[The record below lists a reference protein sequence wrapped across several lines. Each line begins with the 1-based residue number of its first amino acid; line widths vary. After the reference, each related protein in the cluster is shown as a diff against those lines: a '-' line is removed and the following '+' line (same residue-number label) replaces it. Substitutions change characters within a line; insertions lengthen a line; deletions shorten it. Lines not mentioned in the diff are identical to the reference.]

1 MANSLQRRINMAAGR
16 APAELLI
23 TNARVVNVFTGD
35 IEFTDVAVGEGV
47 VLGYGPREADNVFDA
62 GGAYLLPGL
71 IDAHIHIESSML
83 SPVRFAELVLPHG
96 TTTVVADPHE
106 LVNVTGVTGL
116 RYFLDCAARLPLNL
130 RIAVPSCVPATPFED
145 AGATLSAKDMAP
157 FMHDPHVVSVGEMMN
172 FPGVIAGDPEVLDKL
187 QLGHESGRGIDGHC
201 VHLPDRDLDA
211 YMVAGIHNNHEC
223 NTVEEMR
230 GILRR
235 GGYVL
240 LREGSAAKNLDILL
254 QGITP
259 RNARRCALC
268 CDDRHAEDFL
278 RDGHMNHLLR
288 LAVAQGTDPV
298 LAVTLCTLNAAEAMG
313 LRGKGGIAPGWDA
326 DLVLVD
332 NLREFTVLR
341 SWVGGQCVAAEGKL
355 LATLPVIDASPLA
368 GTVRPAP
375 LTPRALDVRVPSG
388 RARVIEL
395 TAGFLVTRN
404 TVRDVRV
411 TPDGLFDPAANP
423 GLCKLAVIERHKG
436 TGLVGTGLLA
446 GYGLHGGAVAT
457 SVAHDSHNIVVA
469 GDADEA
475 MRAAVDRLIALGG
488 GCVLCRGTDV
498 LAELALPLAGL
509 MSDDSPLAVSETLAA
524 INRLA
529 HTELGIPAGVDP
541 LMSLSFM
548 ALPVI
553 PSLKLTA
560 RGLFDVDRFCFVSV
574 DAAD

>member
-16 APAELLI
+16 EPADLLI
-23 TNARVVNVFTGD
+23 ANARVVNVFTGD
-35 IEFTDVAVGEGV
+35 IEHTDIAIGDGV
-47 VLGYGPREADNVFDA
+47 ILGYGPRDAVQGFDA

-83 SPVRFAELVLPHG
+83 SPARFAELVLPRG
-96 TTTVVADPHE
+96 TATVVADPHE

-116 RYFLDCAARLPLNL
+116 RYFLECAARLPLNL

-145 AGATLSAKDMAP
+145 AGAILSAKDMAP
-157 FMHDPHVVSVGEMMN
+157 FMHDPYVVSVGEMMN
-172 FPGVIAGDPEVLDKL
+172 FPGVIAGDSDVLDKL
-187 QLGHESGRGIDGHC
+187 QLGHASGRGIDGH
-201 VHLPDRDLDA
+201 VVSLPGRELDA
-211 YMVAGIHNNHEC
+211 YMAAGVHNNHEC
-223 NTVEEMR
+223 NTVQEMHE
-230 GILRR
+230 ILRR

-240 LREGSAAKNLDILL
+240 LREGSAARNLSRLL
-254 QGITP
+254 QGVTP
-259 RNARRCALC
+259 ANARRCALC

-278 RDGHMNHLLR
+278 RDGHMDHLLR
-288 LAVAQGTDPV
+288 LAVAGGTEPV

-326 DLVLVD
+326 DLALVD
-332 NLREFTVLR
+332 NLHDFTVLR
-341 SWVGGQCVAAEGKL
+341 TWVGGRCVAAEGRL
-355 LATLPVIDASPLA
+355 LAELPHIDASALT

-375 LTPRALDVRVPSG
+375 LAPRALDVRVPSG
-388 RARVIEL
+388 RARVIGL
-395 TAGFLVTRN
+395 DGGSLVTRHE
-404 TVRDVRV
+404 VRDVRT

-469 GDADEA
+469 GDSDEA
-475 MRAAVDRLIALGG
+475 MRAAVDRLVAMGG
-488 GCVLCRGTDV
+488 GCVICRGTEP
-498 LAELALPLAGL
+498 LAGLALPLAGL
-509 MSDDSPLAVSETLAA
+509 MSDDDPATVSKTLTG

-529 HTELGIPAGVDP
+529 HATLGIPDEVDP

-574 DAAD
+574 DAAG

>member
-16 APAELLI
+16 EPADLLI

-35 IEFTDVAVGEGV
+35 VEHTDVAIGEGV
-47 VLGYGPREADNVFDA
+47 ILGYGPRDAASVFDA
-62 GGAYLLPGL
+62 GGACLLPGL

-83 SPVRFAELVLPHG
+83 SPARFAELALPRG

-106 LVNVTGVTGL
+106 LVNVAGVAGL
-116 RYFLDCAARLPLNL
+116 RYFLDCAASLPLNL

-145 AGATLSAKDMAP
+145 AGAVLHAEDMAP
-157 FMHDPHVVSVGEMMN
+157 FMRDPYVVSVGEMMN
-172 FPGVIAGDPEVLDKL
+172 FPGVVAGDPDVLDKI
-187 QLGHESGRGIDGHC
+187 QLGHESGRGIDGH
-201 VHLPDRDLDA
+201 VVGLPDKELDA
-211 YMVAGIHNNHEC
+211 YMAAGIRNNHEC
-223 NTVEEMR
+223 NSIEEMHE
-230 GILRR
+230 ILRR
-235 GGYVL
+235 GGYIL
-240 LREGSAAKNLDILL
+240 LREGSAARNLGLL
-254 QGITP
+254 LRGITP
-259 RNARRCALC
+259 ANARRCALC

-278 RDGHMNHLLR
+278 RDGYMDHLLR
-288 LAVAQGTDPV
+288 LAVAQGTNPL

-313 LRGKGGIAPGWDA
+313 LHGKGGIAPGWDA

-332 NLREFTVLR
+332 NLHDFTVLR
-341 SWVGGQCVAAEGKL
+341 TWIGGRCVAAEGRV
-355 LATLPVIDASPLA
+355 LAEMPRVDASLLT
-368 GTVRPAP
+368 GSVRPAP
-375 LTPRALDVRVPSG
+375 LTPHALDVCVPSG

-395 TAGFLVTRN
+395 AAGSLITRNAVRNVQITAG
-404 TVRDVRV
+404 
-411 TPDGLFDPAANP
+411 GLFDPAANP
-423 GLCKLAVIERHKG
+423 GICKLAVIERHKR

-469 GDADEA
+469 GDSDKA
-475 MRAAVDRLIALGG
+475 MRTAVDRLIALGG
-488 GCVLCRGTDV
+488 GCVICRDNEI

-509 MSDDSPLAVSETLAA
+509 MSDDEPAAVSETLAV

-529 HTELGIPAGVDP
+529 HTELGIPSGVDP

-574 DAAD
+574 DAAQ